1 MSKLIFTDLNNV
13 LRIEKKKYI
22 ICGLKAHIIKE
33 PTLYQWVQ
41 IKTIDY
47 KKLSPER
54 ILKEIISIMIP
65 DMPVEDLDEN
75 QLFKIGNECI
85 DIFNNGLEEE
95 IKQENTSSK
104 VNELQN
110 QDSVYIKLDYLIL
123 KCCKFTNMSYKE
135 VLNLNVFTFFN
146 IISSI
151 KAIEAEELL
160 NLSTIY
166 DNHLNLKSKN
176 SASNY
181 KKTLEKYK
189 EDFKNNGI
197 KVIRGLDT
205 LAIKQLQAMTKGGA
219 L

>member
-1 MSKLIFTDLNNV
+1 MAKLIFEGLDEI
-13 LRIEKKKYI
+13 LRMKKQKYI
-22 ICGLKAHIIKE
+22 ITGLKAHIIKE

-41 IKTIDY
+41 IKTIDF

-65 DMPVEDLDEN
+65 DILVEELDEK

-189 EDFKNNGI
+189 EDFKNNGV
-197 KVIRGLDT
+197 KVVRGLDY
-205 LAIKQLQAMTKGGA
+205 LAVKKLQAMAKGGA